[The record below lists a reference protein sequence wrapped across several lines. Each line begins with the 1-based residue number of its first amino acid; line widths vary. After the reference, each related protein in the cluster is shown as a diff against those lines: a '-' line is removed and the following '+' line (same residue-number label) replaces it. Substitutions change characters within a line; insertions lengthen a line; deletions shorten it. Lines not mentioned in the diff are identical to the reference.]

1 MSEINLI
8 LVIQPNQMSKLLFVE
23 NVKNKLLFA
32 KSTMEDEVRKSVAK
46 STMEVEVKTHF
57 FLVLTSEK

>member
-1 MSEINLI
+1 M
-8 LVIQPNQMSKLLFVE
+8 IQPNQMSKLLFVE